1 MKTAI
6 ISITENGRKLSRRIS
21 DSAFFL
27 NTERYCFC
35 SHTDEVSRSFEDL
48 KDLVSGIFKQLY
60 LYVPAV
66 LQYVLLHPVFVPR

>member
-48 KDLVSGIFKQLY
+48 KDLV
-60 LYVPAV
+60 
-66 LQYVLLHPVFVPR
+66 